1 MGTVKHPSEPDTTE
15 PVTGDPVSPPSCGWF
30 ELAGPLDDDPNAHE
44 RCTSGKPAL
53 FYSCEFNGDVPVC
66 EDHKCRCDQASIRR
80 HREFGDARK
89 SVADARN
96 ALVEEI
102 LVRKR
107 REDHVVYFADIA
119 TLFENVARAEAR
131 LALAETAIRDA
142 KKAAG
147 QP

>member
-1 MGTVKHPSEPDTTE
+1 MKQHESAGQAE
-15 PVTGDPVSPPSCGWF
+15 PVTGEPVPPPSCGWF
-30 ELAGPLDDDPNAHE
+30 ELAGPLDDDPSAHE

-80 HREFGDARK
+80 HRDFGDARK

-96 ALVEEI
+96 TLAEEI
-102 LVRKR
+102 LVRQR

-119 TLFENVARAEAR
+119 ALFENVARAEAR

-142 KKAAG
+142 KKAVV

>member
-1 MGTVKHPSEPDTTE
+1 MTSRDFCYWLQGYFEVARASTE
-15 PVTGDPVSPPSCGWF
+15 PGEVALDAAQT
-30 ELAGPLDDDPNAHE
+30 ELIERHLAHVASLKQ

-53 FYSCEFNGDVPVC
+53 FYSCEFNGDVPV
-66 EDHKCRCDQASIRR
+66 CDQASIRR

-102 LVRKR
+102 QVRKR
-107 REDHVVYFADIA
+107 REDHVVYFADIS

-131 LALAETAIRDA
+131 LALAEAAIRDA